1 MTQYEILPHRW
12 TWSSVARLLVSI
24 VRLVETLV
32 MASKILATALA
43 AFLILVSF
51 ADSHAGSIVGEVK
64 FTDAPPK
71 LPVIKVSK
79 DQDYCGETLPNE
91 TYSIDSNGGLK
102 NVVVFIESAP
112 VGKAANPERENY
124 LYNDGCRYA
133 PHVMAIRLG
142 ERLKVKSNDPKLH
155 IPHGYLGERTVFNL
169 SLPFKNTTLDA
180 TSRIRQPGMMKVVC
194 DTHAWMLGWLHVFD
208 HPYFAV
214 TNDQG
219 AFSIPDLP
227 AGNYVLKAWH
237 EGGGTKSQEITVP
250 ESGEIRAAFEFTRTP

>member
-1 MTQYEILPHRW
+1 M
-12 TWSSVARLLVSI
+12 V
-24 VRLVETLV
+24 
-32 MASKILATALA
+32 SKILMTALA
-43 AFLILVSF
+43 SLLISLPSV
-51 ADSHAGSIVGEVK
+51 DTRAGSIFGEVR
-64 FTDAPPK
+64 FADAPPK
-71 LPVIKVSK
+71 LPLVKVSK

-91 TYSIDSNGGLK
+91 TYLIEPNGGLK

-112 VGKAANPERENY
+112 VGKAADPMKENF
-124 LYNDGCRYA
+124 LYNDGCRYV
-133 PHVMAIRLG
+133 PHVMAFQLG
-142 ERLKVKSNDPKLH
+142 EKFKVKSNDPKLH

-169 SLPFKNTTLDA
+169 SLPFKNTTIEA

-194 DTHAWMLGWLHVFD
+194 DTHAWMLGWVHVFD

-250 ESGEIRAAFEFTRTP
+250 ESGAMRIVLEFGRKS